1 MKLLLMMIPARVWVI
16 KTCHE
21 QIFGVSL
28 STEEL
33 QLLNILQTFFVLI
46 ISTERV
52 YNALMGIW
60 PRSKAMNKVKQKD
73 FLISCCSLYTPG
85 VAERPH

>member
-46 ISTERV
+46 ISTEP
-52 YNALMGIW
+52 NAIELLYPVLNNSLI
-60 PRSKAMNKVKQKD
+60 ALAQD
-73 FLISCCSLYTPG
+73 FVPIATFRDDDETC
-85 VAERPH
+85 R